1 MAVAAESAPSI
12 RVVHPLPAPGD
23 DPLARRLGRTLLAR
37 LGGSVRA
44 SLLDDRTLA
53 ALREEAAHQAGHA
66 RQMLVAR
73 PLIGDGY
80 RGDPDRWLDS
90 APGGPALRAFYH
102 APNVLELLRSLT
114 GLSWRTTGEAGSFS
128 YYRRPGHHLGL
139 HRDIETC
146 ELAVITCL
154 RDDRPSPGSAGGVLC
169 LYPSRSAEPLADI
182 QGSLDT
188 GPVEVRL
195 APGQSM
201 VLLGGIV
208 PHRLTP
214 VTQDQARIITPLCY
228 RTA

>member
-1 MAVAAESAPSI
+1 MT
-12 RVVHPLPAPGD
+12 
-23 DPLARRLGRTLLAR
+23 RRLGGTLLGR

-53 ALREEAAHQAGHA
+53 ALQEEAADQAVHA
-66 RQMLVAR
+66 SQMLVAR
-73 PLIGDGY
+73 RLTRDGY

-90 APGGPALRAFYH
+90 APGGPALHAFYH
-102 APNVLELLRSLT
+102 APHVLELLRSLT

-146 ELAVITCL
+146 ELAIITCL
-154 RDDRPSPGSAGGVLC
+154 RDDRPSPGSAGGVLF
-169 LYPSRSAEPLADI
+169 LYPSRSADSLADI
-182 QGSLDT
+182 QESLDT

-195 APGQSM
+195 AQGQSL

-214 VTQDQARIITPLCY
+214 VTEGQARIITPLCY
-228 RTA
+228 RTV

>member
-1 MAVAAESAPSI
+1 MALAANPTPSSRAVLPPPVA
-12 RVVHPLPAPGD
+12 GD
-23 DPLARRLGRTLLAR
+23 DPEARVLGRTLLAR
-37 LGGSVRA
+37 SGGSIRA
-44 SLLDDRTLA
+44 RLVDARALA
-53 ALREEAAHQAGHA
+53 DLQEEAARQAVDA

-73 PLIGDGY
+73 PVSGDRY

-90 APGGPALRAFYH
+90 AQGGPALHAFYH
-102 APNVLELLRSLT
+102 APHVLELLRSLT
-114 GLSWRTTGEAGSFS
+114 GLTWRTTGEAGSFS

-154 RDDRPSPGSAGGVLC
+154 RDDRPSPDSAGGVLC
-169 LYPSRSAEPLADI
+169 LYPSRSTEPLADI

-188 GPVEVRL
+188 RAIEVRL
-195 APGQSM
+195 APGESI

-214 VTQDQARIITPLCY
+214 VTHGQMRIITPLCY
-228 RTA
+228 RVA

>member
-1 MAVAAESAPSI
+1 MT
-12 RVVHPLPAPGD
+12 
-23 DPLARRLGRTLLAR
+23 RRLGGTLLGR

-53 ALREEAAHQAGHA
+53 ALQEEAADQAVRA
-66 RQMLVAR
+66 SQMLVAR
-73 PLIGDGY
+73 RLTGEDY

-90 APGGPALRAFYH
+90 APGGPALHAYYH
-102 APNVLELLRSLT
+102 APHLLELLRSLT

-146 ELAVITCL
+146 ELAIITCL

-169 LYPSRSAEPLADI
+169 LYPSRSADRLADI
-182 QGSLDT
+182 QESLDT

-195 APGQSM
+195 AQGQSL

-214 VTQDQARIITPLCY
+214 VTEGQARIITPLCY
-228 RTA
+228 RTV

>member
-1 MAVAAESAPSI
+1 MALGTAFARSTPA
-12 RVVHPLPAPGD
+12 VHVTPAGGD
-23 DPLARRLGRTLLAR
+23 DPLVRRLGRTLLAR

-53 ALREEAAHQAGHA
+53 ALQEEAANQAVHA
-66 RQMLVAR
+66 GQMLVAR
-73 PLIGDGY
+73 RLIGDGY

-90 APGGPALRAFYH
+90 APGGLALHAFYH

-114 GLSWRTTGEAGSFS
+114 GLSWQTTGEAGSFS

-139 HRDIETC
+139 HRDIESC
-146 ELAVITCL
+146 ELAIITCL
-154 RDDRPSPGSAGGVLC
+154 RDDRPLPGSAGGVLC

-182 QGSLDT
+182 QESLDT

-195 APGQSM
+195 VPGQSM

-208 PHRLTP
+208 PHRLTS
-214 VTQDQARIITPLCY
+214 VTEGQARIITPLCY
-228 RTA
+228 RTV